1 MTDVPILYRRS
12 CSSCNAA
19 RWAPCFYCR
28 MVHGAGC
35 TDSGSWGYDL
45 WATDFTAWL
54 KVIGRSTDL
63 QDYQSTISER
73 FLIRR
78 DFFFRIYM
86 YIYIYIHVY
95 MHSGKTTSSGN
106 YKRYFYQDLFISFMH
121 IRLYLHIRTL
131 VRKSVYIHM
140 PMHVLMLLHLRNT
153 CTHACI
159 YINIHM
165 LIPTHIYIQQIY

>member
-1 MTDVPILYRRS
+1 MTDVSILYRRS

-28 MVHGAGC
+28 MVHGAGF

-45 WATDFTAWL
+45 WATDLTAWL
-54 KVIGRSTDL
+54 KVIGRSTNL

-86 YIYIYIHVY
+86 YIYIFIHVY
-95 MHSGKTTSSGN
+95 MHSGKTTSWGN
-106 YKRYFYQDLFISFMH
+106 YKRYFYQDLFIHSC
-121 IRLYLHIRTL
+121 IY
-131 VRKSVYIHM
+131 VYIYIYVHWYVKVYIYICLCM
-140 PMHVLMLLHLRNT
+140 YLCFYIYVTRVRMHV
-153 CTHACI
+153 
-159 YINIHM
+159 YI
-165 LIPTHIYIQQIY
+165 